1 MRKILPILTLAV
13 LLLGTLALRGDRDA
27 GQEWLI
33 PDAGQ
38 ERLSRDAGQER
49 LSRDPSDERLSFQ
62 TGGPREPRVNV
73 DGDVAMVYGI
83 GPKMPANIASWRDHG
98 YTIHVMT
105 GVAWGQYQDYLNGQ
119 FDGTRH
125 WDEAQTDSK
134 GKRILHG
141 GNKTIPYI
149 SPGLNYGRY
158 LTTGVK
164 RALDAGAQALHLEE
178 PEFWAAGGWEK
189 NFKREWKSYYK
200 EEWSAPDSSV
210 DAQYRASKLKYF
222 LYRRALSQIFDF
234 VKEYGKQHGRV
245 IRCYVPTHSLI
256 NYANWRIV
264 SPESSLI
271 QVGADGYIA
280 QVWTGTARTPNLYEG
295 KRKERTFETAF
306 LEYGA
311 MQNLVRASGRRVW
324 YLNDPI
330 EDDPNHDWDDYRFNW
345 ESTLTASL
353 FQPEVWHY
361 ETMPWPQRIFKG
373 RYPVKSVVAERPVE
387 EAEQAPTGTGL
398 GGVLKARGD
407 VERVGIPKAYETELQ
422 AVIHAL
428 GEMKQS
434 AVRWERSGTAETG
447 VLVSDTMM
455 FQRAAPS
462 PSDASLGSFY
472 GLAMPLLKRGL
483 PVEAVQIEN
492 VTAADVLRPYR
503 LLLLTYEGQKPPAPE
518 FHKALAQWVREGGA
532 LVVMDDDSD
541 PYCRIREW
549 WNTAPLAY
557 KTPRQHLFEEL
568 GMARDAVGLERVGRG
583 VVMSERVSP
592 AALSYRAD
600 GGTTVRK
607 AAQQAA
613 AAIGIEWREA
623 DALVLRRG
631 PYVIAAGLDE
641 SVPEAKP
648 YSLHGQFIDLFDA
661 NLPILHDVRI
671 APGKRFLLY
680 DLDIAGDAAPHIVA
694 AACRVRNERASEKS
708 LTFQADGV
716 AESQA
721 VVRCAVKSAPV
732 QVSIDGKP
740 VGDTVYD
747 AASRTLL
754 LRFPNTVSPTLVE
767 VRF

>member
-1 MRKILPILTLAV
+1 MMRKFFPVLTLAV
-13 LLLGTLALRGDRDA
+13 FLAGTLIVRGDRDA
-27 GQEWLI
+27 GE
-33 PDAGQ
+33 
-38 ERLSRDAGQER
+38 
-49 LSRDPSDERLSFQ
+49 ERLSFQ
-62 TGGPREPRVNV
+62 TGGPWDPRVNI

-83 GPKMPANIASWRDHG
+83 GPNLPANIASWREHG
-98 YTIHVMT
+98 YVIHVMT

-134 GKRILHG
+134 GKLILHG
-141 GNKTIPYI
+141 GNATIPYI

-164 RALDAGAQALHLEE
+164 RALDAGAQAIHLEE
-178 PEFWAAGGWEK
+178 PEFWAAGGWEE
-189 NFKREWKSYYK
+189 NFKREWKSFYG

-222 LYRRALSQIFDF
+222 LYRRTLSQIFDF
-234 VKEYGKQHGRV
+234 VKEYGKQHGRA
-245 IRCYVPTHSLI
+245 IHCYVPTHSLI

-295 KRKERTFETAF
+295 RRKERTFETAF

-330 EDDPNHDWDDYRFNW
+330 EDDPNHDWDDYRSNW

-361 ETMPWPQRIFKG
+361 EIMPWPQRIFHGK
-373 RYPVKSVVAERPVE
+373 YPVKSVVAERPVE

-398 GGVLKARGD
+398 GGVLRARGD
-407 VERVGIPKAYETELQ
+407 VERVPIPKSYETELQ

-428 GEMKQS
+428 GEMKQP
-434 AVRWERSGTAETG
+434 AVSWQQSGTPATG
-447 VLVSDTMM
+447 VLISDTMM
-455 FQRAAPS
+455 FQRAAPN

-492 VTAADVLRPYR
+492 VTTADVLRPYR
-503 LLLLTYEGQKPPAPE
+503 LLLLTYEGQKPPTPE
-518 FHKALAQWVREGGA
+518 FHKVLAQWVRNGGA
-532 LVVMDDDSD
+532 LIVIDDDSD
-541 PYCRIREW
+541 PYCAVREW
-549 WNTAPLAY
+549 WNTAPMDY

-568 GMARDAVGLERVGRG
+568 GMARDAAGLERVGRG
-583 VVMSERVSP
+583 VVVREKLSP

-600 GGTTVRK
+600 GGAVVRK
-607 AAQQAA
+607 AVQQAA
-613 AAIGIEWREA
+613 GVVGLEWREA
-623 DALVLRRG
+623 GALVLRRG

-641 SVPEAKP
+641 SVPGAKA
-648 YSLHGQFIDLFDA
+648 YALRGRFIDLFDA
-661 NLPILHDVRI
+661 ALPVLHEVEI
-671 APGKRFLLY
+671 APGNRFLLY
-680 DLDIAGDAAPHIVA
+680 DLDAAGNAMPRVVA
-694 AACRVRNERASEKS
+694 AACRVRNERASGGA
-708 LTFQADGV
+708 LTFEADGV
-716 AESQA
+716 ADSQA
-721 VVRCAVKSAPV
+721 VVRCAVKSAPA
-732 QVSIDGKP
+732 QVAIDGKP
-740 VGDTVYD
+740 ATDAVYD
-747 AASRTLL
+747 AASGTLL
-754 LRFPNTVSPTLVE
+754 LRFANTTSPKLVE

>member
-13 LLLGTLALRGDRDA
+13 FLLTTLALRGDRDA
-27 GQEWLI
+27 
-33 PDAGQ
+33 A
-38 ERLSRDAGQER
+38 A
-49 LSRDPSDERLSFQ
+49 ERLSFQ
-62 TGGPREPRVNV
+62 TAGPWSPRVNI

-83 GPKMPANIASWRDHG
+83 GPNLPANIASWREHG

-105 GVAWGQYQDYLNGQ
+105 GVAWGQYQDYLNGA
-119 FDGTRH
+119 FDGARH
-125 WDEAQTDSK
+125 WDEAQTDSR
-134 GKRILHG
+134 GKLILHG
-141 GNKTIPYI
+141 GDATIPYI

-158 LTTGVK
+158 LTLGVK
-164 RALDAGAQALHLEE
+164 RALDAGAQAIHLEE
-178 PEFWAAGGWEK
+178 PEFWAAGGWEE
-189 NFKREWKSYYK
+189 NFKREWKAFYG

-222 LYRRALSQIFDF
+222 LYRRTLSQIFDF

-295 KRKERTFETAF
+295 RRSERTFETAF

-330 EDDPNHDWDDYRFNW
+330 EDDPNHSWDDYRSNW

-361 ETMPWPQRIFKG
+361 EIMPWPQRVFGGK
-373 RYPVKSVVAERPVE
+373 YPVKNVVAERPVS

-398 GGVLKARGD
+398 GGVLRPRGD
-407 VERVGIPKAYETELQ
+407 VERVAIPKAYETELQ

-434 AVRWERSGTAETG
+434 AVRWERSGTAGTG
-447 VLVSDTMM
+447 VLISDTMM
-455 FQRAAPS
+455 FQRAAPN
-462 PSDASLGSFY
+462 PSDPNLGSFY

-492 VTAADVLRPYR
+492 VTTADILRPYR
-503 LLLLTYEGQKPPAPE
+503 LLLLTYEGQKPPTPE
-518 FHKALAQWVREGGA
+518 FHKALAQWVRDGGA

-541 PYCRIREW
+541 PYSAVREW
-549 WNTAPLAY
+549 WNTAPMAY
-557 KTPRQHLFEEL
+557 RTPRQHLFEEL
-568 GMARDAVGLERVGRG
+568 GIARDAVGLERAGRG
-583 VVMSERVSP
+583 VVVSERVSP
-592 AALSYRAD
+592 AALSYRGD
-600 GGTTVRK
+600 GGATVRK

-613 AAIGIEWREA
+613 AAVGLEWREA
-623 DALVLRRG
+623 EALVLRRG

-641 SVPEAKP
+641 SVPEARP
-648 YSLHGQFIDLFDA
+648 FSLRGRFVDLFDA
-661 NLPILHDVRI
+661 NLPVLHEVRI
-671 APGKRFLLY
+671 VPGKRFLLY
-680 DLDIAGDAAPHIVA
+680 DLDAAGNPEPHVVA
-694 AACRVRNERASEKS
+694 AACRVRNERVSGKS
-708 LTFQADGV
+708 LLFQADGMGDS
-716 AESQA
+716 EA
-721 VVRCAVKSAPV
+721 VVRCAVKSAPA

-740 VGDTVYD
+740 AGEMLYD
-747 AASRTLL
+747 AGSGTLL
-754 LRFPNTVSPTLVE
+754 LRFANSTSPKQVE

>member
-1 MRKILPILTLAV
+1 MTMRRVFPVLTLAV
-13 LLLGTLALRGDRDA
+13 LVAGTLTLRGDRDA
-27 GQEWLI
+27 SE
-33 PDAGQ
+33 
-38 ERLSRDAGQER
+38 
-49 LSRDPSDERLSFQ
+49 ERLSFQ
-62 TGGPREPRVNV
+62 TGGPWSPRVNI

-83 GPKMPANIASWRDHG
+83 GPNLNANIASWREHG
-98 YTIHVMT
+98 YTIQVMT
-105 GVAWGQYQDYLNGQ
+105 GVAWGQYQDYLNGH
-119 FDGTRH
+119 FDGARH

-134 GKRILHG
+134 GKLILHG
-141 GNKTIPYI
+141 GDETIPYI

-158 LTTGVK
+158 LTVGVK
-164 RALDAGAQALHLEE
+164 RALDAGAQAIHLEE
-178 PEFWAAGGWEK
+178 PEFWAAGGWEE
-189 NFKREWKSYYK
+189 NFKREWKAYYG
-200 EEWSAPDSSV
+200 EEWTAPDSSV
-210 DAQYRASKLKYF
+210 DAQYRASKLKYS
-222 LYRRALSQIFDF
+222 LYRRALAQIFEF
-234 VKEYGKQHGRV
+234 VKEYGKQTGRV

-295 KRKERTFETAF
+295 RRKERTFETAF

-361 ETMPWPQRIFKG
+361 ETMPWPQRIFTGK
-373 RYPVKSVVAERPVE
+373 YPVKNAVADRPVD

-398 GGVLKARGD
+398 GGVLRPRGD
-407 VERVGIPKAYETELQ
+407 VERIGIPKAYETELQ

-434 AVRWERSGTAETG
+434 SVRWERSGTAGTG

-455 FQRAAPS
+455 FQRAAPN

-472 GLAMPLLKRGL
+472 GLALPLMKRGL

-492 VTAADVLRPYR
+492 VANAGVLRPYR
-503 LLLLTYEGQKPPAPE
+503 LLLLTYEGQKPPTPE

-541 PYCRIREW
+541 PYCAVREW

-557 KTPRQHLFEEL
+557 KTPRQHFFEEL
-568 GMARDAVGLERVGRG
+568 GIARDAVGMQRVGRG
-583 VVMSERVSP
+583 VVVSERVSP

-600 GGTTVRK
+600 GGTAVRK
-607 AAQQAA
+607 AAQEAA
-613 AAIGIEWREA
+613 AAIGLEWREA
-623 DALVLRRG
+623 GALVLRRG

-641 SVPEAKP
+641 SAHETKP
-648 YSLHGQFIDLFDA
+648 YSLHGRFIDLFDA
-661 NLPILHDVRI
+661 SLPVLHDVVI
-671 APGKRFLLY
+671 VPGKRFLLY
-680 DLDIAGDAAPHIVA
+680 DLDGAGDAAPHVVA
-694 AACRVRNERASEKS
+694 AACRVRNEQVSVKS

-716 AESQA
+716 AGSRA
-721 VVRCAVKSAPV
+721 VVRCAMKSVPAG
-732 QVSIDGKP
+732 VSIDGQP
-740 VGDTVYD
+740 AGDSLYD
-747 AASRTLL
+747 AKSGTLL
-754 LRFPNTVSPTLVE
+754 LRFTNAVTPMRIEVE
-767 VRF
+767 F